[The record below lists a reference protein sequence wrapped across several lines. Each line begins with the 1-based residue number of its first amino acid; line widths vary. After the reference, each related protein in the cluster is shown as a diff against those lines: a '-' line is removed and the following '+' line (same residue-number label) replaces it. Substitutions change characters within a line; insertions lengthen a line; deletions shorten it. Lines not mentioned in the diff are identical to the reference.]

1 MPDLNSARIRMM
13 MPAVARAIV
22 ALTVLTWLQTTALG
36 AAATPT
42 CPSPAGRMVVVH
54 VNGSS
59 SSYYTWEQCTTHCA
73 LGVSCL
79 LDANQRKRA
88 HTHTL
93 TLTLT
98 HTHTHTLMSV
108 WSLHPTLARA
118 RAAAPVPV
126 ESCWVV
132 PTHRR

>member
-1 MPDLNSARIRMM
+1 

-54 VNGSS
+54 VNGSP
-59 SSYYTWEQCTTHCA
+59 SSYYTWEQCTTHRA

-88 HTHTL
+88 HAHTY
-93 TLTLT
+93 T
-98 HTHTHTLMSV
+98 HTHMLMSI
-108 WSLHPTLARA
+108 WPFHPTLARARA